1 MALLKDL
8 LKEET
13 LKKINENILGNLPSD
28 KLMKMKWNPI
38 TESEPEVAD
47 NTPIKEGFTIIKPNG
62 QIGAAGIPRVQ
73 ASQAL
78 RTGGRFR
85 GAYMLPD
92 GKKAAKFQKAIL
104 HKKLKGKKLED
115 LYWDLREINSLTE
128 AREFISEREKYDKI

>member
-13 LKKINENILGNLPSD
+13 LKKINENILGELPSA
-28 KLMKMKWNPI
+28 KLKKMKWNPV
-38 TESEPEVAD
+38 TESEPVKED
-47 NTPIKEGFTIIKPNG
+47 TPSINEQKYTIVLPNG

-78 RTGGRFR
+78 RKGGRFR

-104 HKKLKGKKLED
+104 HKKMKGSKLDD

-128 AREFISEREKYDKI
+128 AKEFFNERGQL

>member
-13 LKKINENILGNLPSD
+13 LKKINENILGDLPSD

-38 TESEPEVAD
+38 TDPVTEDTTSITE
-47 NTPIKEGFTIIKPNG
+47 NKYTIILPNG

-78 RTGGRFR
+78 KKGGRFR

-92 GKKAAKFQKAIL
+92 GKNAAKFQKAIL
-104 HKKLKGKKLED
+104 HKKMKGSKLDD
-115 LYWDLREINSLTE
+115 LYWDLREIKSLSE
-128 AREFISEREKYDKI
+128 AKEFFNEKGQL